1 MVLMGNK
8 LVAEYIGRIID
19 TRRPETIE
27 RTDLFRL
34 DSYASSTSCDL
45 EKMLGWI
52 IISCVVFV
60 CENCPFVMCTLEPRR
75 KMNIE
80 P

>member
-45 EKMLGWI
+45 GK
-52 IISCVVFV
+52 ISLEY
-60 CENCPFVMCTLEPRR
+60 ENARMDYHFLRCFRM
-75 KMNIE
+75 
-80 P
+80 